1 MGTTKSTLAL
11 PLPPD
16 IAAVSVRLERWR
28 QRRPHRARIPEAL
41 WRAAT
46 ALARQHGAGK
56 VARLLRLDYYA
67 LRRRVG
73 QGRQT
78 APGDPGAHPAFVELL
93 PAAVAVPACAWVVE
107 CERPDGGRMRIQ
119 GTGPE
124 LPDLA
129 ALSQS
134 FWRRAP

>member
-1 MGTTKSTLAL
+1 MGLTPHALAL

-16 IAAVSVRLERWR
+16 IAAVSARLDRWR
-28 QRRPHRARIPEAL
+28 QTRRRRARVPDAL

-46 ALARQHGAGK
+46 TLARQHGAGK
-56 VARLLRLDYYA
+56 IARLLRLDYYA

-73 QGRQT
+73 QERQA
-78 APGDPGAHPAFVELL
+78 APGASPAAFVEL
-93 PAAVAVPACAWVVE
+93 VPTALGAPRVTCVVE

-119 GTGPE
+119 CTSPQ

-129 ALSQS
+129 ALSAS
-134 FWRRAP
+134 FWRGAP

>member
-1 MGTTKSTLAL
+1 MGTTQSALAL

-16 IAAVSVRLERWR
+16 IAAVSARLARWR
-28 QRRPHRARIPEAL
+28 QTRRRRARVPDAL
-41 WRAAT
+41 WQAAT

-73 QGRQT
+73 QARPA
-78 APGDPGAHPAFVELL
+78 APAASPPAFVELV
-93 PAAVAVPACAWVVE
+93 PAALGTPPAACVIE
-107 CERPDGGRMRIQ
+107 CERPDGGRLRIQ
-119 GTGPE
+119 CTGPA

-134 FWRRAP
+134 FWRAAP